1 MKVLIINTGGT
12 FNKEYNPLNGNLEVR
27 KDSKALE
34 EFLFFCYNLKY
45 EIKNIISKDSLEM
58 TQDDRKTILNIIL
71 NSKQKNIIVIHG
83 TDTMDLSAYFI
94 AKELEKNILKNPKKI
109 KKRVIF
115 TGAMIPVSINKIEA
129 NINFS
134 NAIGF
139 INAKPKSG
147 VYISMHASVKNYK
160 KLIKNRS
167 LGQFLNK

>member
-45 EIKNIISKDSLEM
+45 KIKNIISKDSLEM
-58 TQDDRKTILNIIL
+58 TQDDRKTILNIIK
-71 NSKQKNIIVIHG
+71 NTKYRNIIVIHG
-83 TDTMDLSAYFI
+83 TDTMDLSADFI
-94 AKELEKNILKNPKKI
+94 AKELEKNPKNL

-115 TGAMIPVSINKIEA
+115 TGAMLPVSINKIEA

-139 INAKPKSG
+139 LNAKPKSG

-167 LGQFLNK
+167 LGQFMKI

>member
-12 FNKEYNPLNGNLEVR
+12 FNKEYNPLSGNLEVR

-34 EFLFFCYNLKY
+34 EFLLFCYNLKY
-45 EIKNIISKDSLEM
+45 KIKNIISKDSLDM
-58 TQDDRKTILNIIL
+58 TDDDRKTILNIIK
-71 NSKQKNIIVIHG
+71 NTKYRNIIVIHG
-83 TDTMDLSAYFI
+83 TDTMDLSADFI
-94 AKELEKNILKNPKKI
+94 SNSLLKASKNL

-115 TGAMIPVSINKIEA
+115 TGAMLPVSINKIEA

-139 INAKPKSG
+139 LNAKSKNG

-160 KLIKNRS
+160 KLTKNRI
-167 LGQFLNK
+167 LGQFLEK